1 MEQEKLKAS
10 LYPKK
15 TVVLLGENVQLRC
28 ETSTGAT
35 YHWILNGT
43 RLESDQYRVMNPLGI
58 LTIYGLAEEDLGEY
72 VCVAESEAG
81 FSASHALVDAGGKKL
96 VKRWEEICFGSVSRG
111 SCATIVSECSK
122 K

>member
-1 MEQEKLKAS
+1 MIEYLFVWELEKLKAS

-15 TVVLLGENVQLRC
+15 TVVLLGENIQLRC

-43 RLESDQYRVMNPLGI
+43 RLESDQYRVMNPLGM

-72 VCVAESEAG
+72 VCVAQSEAG
-81 FSASHALVDAGGKKL
+81 LSASHAMVDAGGKK
-96 VKRWEEICFGSVSRG
+96 
-111 SCATIVSECSK
+111 
-122 K
+122 